1 MSVSRSPVVT
11 ITVPADNHYFRSVRL
26 AVGGLATMAG
36 FDVEVIDDLRIG
48 VDEICTTLTEVS
60 NGQDLVLEI
69 RVETGQG
76 IRIDAHVPTAVLAID
91 EDRVVFSRQILSV
104 VSDDYAITLDDGQAR
119 AWLERSLVRTRDAAS
134 GL

>member
-11 ITVPADNHYFRSVRL
+11 ITIPADNHYFRSVRL
-26 AVGGLATMAG
+26 AIGGLATMGG

-48 VDEICTTLTEVS
+48 VDEICTTLTEIS

-76 IRIDAHVPTAVLAID
+76 IRIDAQVPTEALTID

-104 VSDDYAITLDDGQAR
+104 VSDDYAITLEDGHAR
-119 AWLERSLVRTRDAAS
+119 AWLERSLARVNGSAS
-134 GL
+134 GM